1 MHILGNRTSLDKYVL
16 NGILKHK
23 ILGRYELV
31 RLRGTQTAQTALGKL
46 AKQIFG
52 KSWEFGPTGLTPAP
66 LPIRWD
72 SQKGKK
78 KIMFILHF
86 RLF

>member
-31 RLRGTQTAQTALGKL
+31 RLRGTQTAQTALALWPKMAKMAIYGHLAIGPWATKSGKWG
-46 AKQIFG
+46 IPE
-52 KSWEFGPTGLTPAP
+52 KSYKNVAQQW
-66 LPIRWD
+66 
-72 SQKGKK
+72 
-78 KIMFILHF
+78 
-86 RLF
+86 

>member
-31 RLRGTQTAQTALGKL
+31 RLRVVARSLRL
-46 AKQIFG
+46 
-52 KSWEFGPTGLTPAP
+52 KSDAVSKSNYRVWDNLT
-66 LPIRWD
+66 
-72 SQKGKK
+72 
-78 KIMFILHF
+78 
-86 RLF
+86 